1 MKKLLFVLLL
11 IASMAAMPAL
21 ARRQLKVEKP
31 DLEKIRAD
39 VLDPESEFYFPKL
52 TKAYNANDTVMT
64 PEQFRHFYL
73 GYMFQEDYDPYRE
86 SKFNARTDSMRNQ
99 SGAYSKHDLDTI
111 IYYTEKSLLDNPFD
125 LRQMSFLIHALK
137 EKKKTL
143 RAKFWE
149 YRLEN
154 LLGVIKSTGTGEDIE
169 NAWYVIYPMHE
180 YDMMQ
185 LLGYEAVSAE
195 YPAEGIDRLIV
206 EPLPETVKRL
216 RGKDPAKSFYFNV
229 AIPQQQYDLKH
240 PGEDEEEAAP
250 ATPE

>member
-1 MKKLLFVLLL
+1 
-11 IASMAAMPAL
+11 
-21 ARRQLKVEKP
+21 
-31 DLEKIRAD
+31 
-39 VLDPESEFYFPKL
+39 
-52 TKAYNANDTVMT
+52 
-64 PEQFRHFYL
+64 
-73 GYMFQEDYDPYRE
+73 
-86 SKFNARTDSMRNQ
+86 
-99 SGAYSKHDLDTI
+99 
-111 IYYTEKSLLDNPFD
+111 
-125 LRQMSFLIHALK
+125 
-137 EKKKTL
+137 
-143 RAKFWE
+143 
-149 YRLEN
+149 
-154 LLGVIKSTGTGEDIE
+154 
-169 NAWYVIYPMHE
+169 MHE